1 MSNYQYSP
9 NSQYYQ
15 YNPTQYYSQ
24 YNPNEQYYNQYSPNN
39 TLNIIEA
46 EPQYAKELVLKP
58 WQIDWANKVIE
69 ILQRS
74 LVYVDTSRM
83 GSGKTYVTLWVAKQL
98 GIKILVVCPP
108 IMIEVWRK
116 TADEYGVSVVDIISY
131 QSLRSVRGSQPKHGF
146 LTRHDNVIGKSSIN
160 KLEFHPT
167 QKLYNLCRSSLFI
180 ICDEIQNI
188 KNTSS
193 QYKAC
198 KALFQPI
205 IYEGGTSRI
214 ALLSGTPFDKE
225 EHALNLLKLISYIRS
240 DKMFT
245 TDNNDFRL
253 LGLNDL
259 IETCLTIDKDETN
272 RIISENKPNR
282 NNIKHIVFL
291 LYVNVVKKH
300 ISGSMPS
307 PTSINVELDTKN
319 GFYNIDK
326 EKEEQLS
333 KALQELS
340 KAVKFDSET
349 GNVNMKENAFGA
361 ITKALQN
368 IELSKVKDIGRV
380 AINILSQNN
389 ENKVI
394 ISVNYNQTIE
404 ELKEILQD
412 YNPLVLNGSIVIK
425 KRGKIVDNFNN
436 DPTVRVL
443 IMNTIVGGVGI
454 SLHDTVGDSPR
465 FMFISPSYSILNVTQ
480 AAGRIYRDGVK
491 SKATVRMFYGKDK
504 NGVELENK
512 ILDAMARKTNVL
524 RNTLEEKN
532 IGSLK
537 FPGEYKKEIE
547 DN

>member
-24 YNPNEQYYNQYSPNN
+24 YNPNEKYYNQYSPNN

-380 AINILSQNN
+380 AINILSQNS

-394 ISVNYNQTIE
+394 ISVNYNQTIA
-404 ELKEILQD
+404 ELKEILLD

-425 KRGKIVDNFNN
+425 KRGEIVDNFNN

-454 SLHDTVGDSPR
+454 SLHDVVGDSPR
-465 FMFISPSYSILNVTQ
+465 FMLISPSYSILNVTQ